1 MREQKDR
8 YEIFLKVC
16 ETGSFSKAAEALNYT
31 QSGISQM
38 MAGLEEELGV
48 KLFARINR
56 GVTLTDN
63 GTRLLPYVRELAN
76 QKNRLRQAAFNIN
89 HKVEG
94 KLRVGSFSKAAE
106 ALNYTQSGIS
116 QMMAGLE
123 EELGVKLFARINR
136 GVTLTDNGTRLLPYV
151 RELANQKNRLRQA
164 AFNINHK
171 VEGKLRVGSFS
182 SITTLWMPEVV
193 HYFKENYPKVS
204 IEILDGN
211 YDEIREWIIHGQ
223 VDCGFLSSIVADDLK
238 FYPLWDDPLCAVFPE
253 GHPLAAR
260 PSVTLSQLFQYPLI
274 IETPGCDNDI
284 QHLMLKCPVKPN
296 ISYSFRDDTLI
307 MAFVRSGLGVTISQ
321 ELVMQAFGCP
331 GVVSRPLEPACCRT
345 LGLAFSKTASSVVS
359 KTLLEY
365 LRSTRQRKDT
375 PQIK

>member
-1 MREQKDR
+1 MKEQKDR

-16 ETGSFSKAAEALNYT
+16 ETGSFS
-31 QSGISQM
+31 G
-38 MAGLEEELGV
+38 
-48 KLFARINR
+48 
-56 GVTLTDN
+56 
-63 GTRLLPYVRELAN
+63 
-76 QKNRLRQAAFNIN
+76 
-89 HKVEG
+89 
-94 KLRVGSFSKAAE
+94 AAE

-211 YDEIREWIIHGQ
+211 YDEIREWIIHGPGGLRFSLIH
-223 VDCGFLSSIVADDLK
+223 CGRRPEILPALGRPVVCRVPGGASTGCTTQRNAVA
-238 FYPLWDDPLCAVFPE
+238 AV
-253 GHPLAAR
+253 
-260 PSVTLSQLFQYPLI
+260 SVSA
-274 IETPGCDNDI
+274 
-284 QHLMLKCPVKPN
+284 HH
-296 ISYSFRDDTLI
+296 
-307 MAFVRSGLGVTISQ
+307 
-321 ELVMQAFGCP
+321 
-331 GVVSRPLEPACCRT
+331 
-345 LGLAFSKTASSVVS
+345 
-359 KTLLEY
+359 
-365 LRSTRQRKDT
+365 
-375 PQIK
+375 